1 MKKNELKSLAQE
13 MYLNLLNSIDEQED
27 VTVQQVVN
35 HLREAIDII
44 SKIDDDDTSSLEQAK
59 SAFHNAYKDI
69 AEESLMFYETT
80 NDKFEE
86 LSEMQSIALQECYKE
101 QINLPDITNKFNE
114 IQVHMTEEV
123 RKANETISQLT
134 SQIKSL
140 EQKSNIDSL
149 TKVFNRRALDV
160 YLNAVCSKEDVPY
173 ELHLLILDLDNF
185 KVLNDNY
192 GHIAGDKTLIF
203 ISNIL
208 KKTLR
213 DGDKVFRYGGEEFIV
228 VLNRVDEELCLKIT
242 NRLLE
247 LVRSNHLIYKGESL
261 SVTISIGTTKLIK
274 GDTVDSLIDRAD
286 QALYEAKKAG
296 KDQMVSKRV

>member
-59 SAFHNAYKDI
+59 SAFHNASKDI